1 MKFFVDLG
9 NERAEMKLFGELAG
23 IEVPDRRGLDF
34 GGIDFGVVERF
45 ATGFLDHVAQRFALL
60 LEVPLKI
67 GSARAENVNWF
78 VHSWANLGQATRCH
92 PESAQAASLSGLRQA
107 MRPS

>member
-1 MKFFVDLG
+1 MTVSVNWPALKFPT
-9 NERAEMKLFGELAG
+9 AAA
-23 IEVPDRRGLDF
+23 DF

-45 ATGFLDHVAQRFALL
+45 ATGFLDHIAQRLALL
-60 LEVPLKI
+60 FEVPLKI

-78 VHSWANLGQATRCH
+78 VHSWANLGQAKRAVI
-92 PESAQAASLSGLRQA
+92 PSRRSAASLSGLRQA